1 MNNTISTLDK
11 KEKTQVVF
19 GATTMKMDDFE
30 DLLEHDKNL
39 KKKFQHVEEE
49 LKKY

>member
-1 MNNTISTLDK
+1 MSISTLDK

-19 GATTMKMDDFE
+19 GSTVMKMDDFE